1 MFQKVRMGL
10 KGNTLDTMELHDQLG
25 QITLIRFSRI
35 ERNPKLPAD
44 AFTFTPPQGVDVIE
58 DE

>member
-1 MFQKVRMGL
+1 MFQKVRMGF

-44 AFTFTPPQGVDVIE
+44 AFTFTPPPGVDVIE
-58 DE
+58 DQ

>member
-1 MFQKVRMGL
+1 V
-10 KGNTLDTMELHDQLG
+10 
-25 QITLIRFSRI
+25 IRFSRI

-44 AFTFTPPQGVDVIE
+44 VFTFTPPDGVDVIE